1 MNLTMNSTIIELSVH
16 ACNFF
21 LKVLDRDE
29 PGARV
34 WPKLMLKL
42 QPKIAIFL
50 KFHYIH
56 LPSCMTS
63 IPIPLFTLVTQLSKS
78 VEKNLAYHGLLNFWN
93 KHFMPL

>member
-34 WPKLMLKL
+34 WPKLMSQL
-42 QPKIAIFL
+42 QPKIAIFQ
-50 KFHYIH
+50 KIR
-56 LPSCMTS
+56 
-63 IPIPLFTLVTQLSKS
+63 IFTCL
-78 VEKNLAYHGLLNFWN
+78 LA
-93 KHFMPL
+93 